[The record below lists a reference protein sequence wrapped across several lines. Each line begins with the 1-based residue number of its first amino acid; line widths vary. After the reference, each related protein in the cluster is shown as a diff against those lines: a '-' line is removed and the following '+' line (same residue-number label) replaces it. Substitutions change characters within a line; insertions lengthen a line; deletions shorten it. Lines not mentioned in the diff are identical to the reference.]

1 LNMRL
6 LKLSL
11 ALFLSHLRTTA
22 SQDALALFG
31 GEYPDG
37 YFDNEVEVWSH
48 SSSCNLEIPSTPD
61 SFIDAPGVGV
71 LDDKIYVCG
80 GHRIGTNHTTSTCDV
95 YSLTDKTWSQGP
107 SFNNHPEEVH
117 LATIGSKLIA
127 AYSIKVMDGRDQ
139 LVISYLSAGITPEW
153 SILTEIVCDPWNC
166 DPYPE
171 SCMDCWSKLRGIGQV
186 DENHIG
192 LVESTSYHSNYSVHV
207 VNVETGKHVMVD
219 TLNHATCYYGFV
231 FNDLFT
237 CPFDREL
244 YSLTFNGEDNH
255 QHEWTYIGNITDI
268 PYNQRPY
275 GQYVQ
280 VDGML
285 TTLGFLN
292 HGLIYWKDE
301 LEDEEWK
308 TAEVEIPRRNVGWT
322 ILNCQ

>member
-1 LNMRL
+1 MYSVLNMRL

-11 ALFLSHLRTTA
+11 ALFLSHLGTTA

-117 LATIGSKLIA
+117 LATIGSKLVA
-127 AYSIKVMDGRDQ
+127 AYSVKSMTSHGPRINQ
-139 LVISYLSAGITPEW
+139 LVISYLSAETSPEW
-153 SILTEIVCDPWNC
+153 SILTVIECGPC
-166 DPYPE
+166 SPYE
-171 SCMDCWSKLRGIGQV
+171 CNGCWRNLKGIGQV

-192 LVESTSYHSNYSVHV
+192 IVDAYYYSVYV

-219 TLNHATCYYGFV
+219 TPNPAGCEYGFL
-231 FNDLFT
+231 FNDLFS
-237 CPFDREL
+237 CSSRDKL
-244 YSLTFNGEDNH
+244 YSLTFNGENDH
-255 QHEWTYIGNITDI
+255 QHEWTFIANIHHTAHGSKF
-268 PYNQRPY
+268 YSF
-275 GQYVQ
+275 VE
-280 VDGML
+280 VDGKL
-285 TTLGFLN
+285 TALDFLRY
-292 HGLIYWKDE
+292 GRIYWMEE

-308 TAEVEIPRRNVGWT
+308 TAEVEIPRKNVGWT